1 MGLFDRLTKFR
12 VDGQMMLSTK
22 VLSTVILMSVEI
34 ESVGNFFQMLSSF
47 VGFLCS
53 GCVVGSEGDSFYGG
67 EELILFA
74 FFVAFMEFI
83 DDLDEPGLEFFH
95 IVFGETFL
103 FFLEFQQYIV
113 LKVHHL
119 VASGVLLDFLRNF
132 IFGLHCHDSLEF
144 VLNNNFRVLSLNL
157 IITTSLLITTVEL
170 AFMRT
175 IS

>member
-95 IVFGETFL
+95 IVFDPIRRVGFVWPADFTDHDDGIGIG
-103 FFLEFQQYIV
+103 IV
-113 LKVHHL
+113 IEHL
-119 VASGVLLDFLRNF
+119 HDVDVL
-132 IFGLHCHDSLEF
+132 
-144 VLNNNFRVLSLNL
+144 
-157 IITTSLLITTVEL
+157 
-170 AFMRT
+170 
-175 IS
+175 